1 MAQYKP
7 PSSLNFSEP
16 NWPKWK
22 SQYETFRL
30 LTKLAREPGELQ
42 VASLKYCMGPDA
54 EDVIKTF
61 NLSVE
66 DAKDYNVVIEKF
78 DNYFNPRKNVLRLRR
93 IFYKRVQRS
102 QEDTEAYLRALFV
115 AA

>member
-7 PSSLNFSEP
+7 PNPLNFSEP

-30 LTKLAREPGELQ
+30 LTKLAKEPGELQ

-61 NLSVE
+61 NLSAD
-66 DAKDYNVVIEKF
+66 DAKDYNVVIGKF
-78 DNYFNPRKNVLRLRR
+78 DSYFNPRKNVLRLR
-93 IFYKRVQRS
+93 
-102 QEDTEAYLRALFV
+102 
-115 AA
+115 